1 MMERDCD
8 TLLDIGYV
16 NKKYIYQFKNIKITT
31 TAPPSKLFEKYG
43 YDRNKIKEAPIIS
56 TVQDRILGLIKRF

>member
-8 TLLDIGYV
+8 TLLDIGYL

-43 YDRNKIKEAPIIS
+43 YRKTEVKTAPIIS
-56 TVQDRILGLIKRF
+56 VMEDKIKGLIKRF